1 MKSLQTNLY
10 RQCAL
15 HITLAKGQFVK
26 GSFINCVDRKGQ
38 VCSQKRQNVVNLV
51 CQRP

>member
-10 RQCAL
+10 RQCAS

-26 GSFINCVDRKGQ
+26 GSFKNCVDRKEE
-38 VCSQKRQNVVNLV
+38 VFIIL
-51 CQRP
+51 